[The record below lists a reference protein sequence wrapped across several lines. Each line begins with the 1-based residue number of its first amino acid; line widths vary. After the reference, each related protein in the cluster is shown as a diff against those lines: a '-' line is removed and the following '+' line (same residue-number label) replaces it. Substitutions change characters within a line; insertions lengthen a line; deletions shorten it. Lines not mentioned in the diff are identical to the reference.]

1 MYANEQQETMSR
13 EDIENL
19 QLERLKKIV
28 AWAYEK
34 SEFYHNS
41 FDRAGIK
48 PKDIE
53 KLADVQKLPFLTLEE
68 INRTD
73 AQDFLTL
80 PFSGIVR
87 ISNSDESDDEVV
99 TKFYTKGDVVQNV
112 ELMTR
117 CLVAPGINRTSV
129 VGLQGDLSDGRF
141 LDILYALESIG
152 ATVIPLGTDYRHWLR
167 ILENFSID
175 TLISTP
181 QLIMQLIIQLQATW
195 KNIIDYN
202 IEKII
207 CVNVNNIQNPLQQH
221 IESRA
226 GTIVFNLFAPAE
238 IGSAGMIFQCSNES
252 GHHIQEDNYLAEI
265 VQFNNNKVIEEYDHM
280 GELVITTLTAQAMP
294 LIRYRTGQAVRR
306 MSEKCTCGRTFT
318 RIATPYTRSFED
330 DEYLED

>member
-1 MYANEQQETMSR
+1 MYANEQQEKMNHA
-13 EDIENL
+13 DIETL
-19 QLERLKKIV
+19 QLERLKKMV

-34 SEFYHNS
+34 SEFYRRS
-41 FDRAGIK
+41 FDESGIK

-53 KLADVQKLPFLTLEE
+53 TLADIQKLPFLTLEE

-80 PFSGIVR
+80 PLSGIVR
-87 ISNSDESDDEVV
+87 INHIDEQGGGIA
-99 TKFYTKGDVVQNV
+99 TKFYTKGDIVQNV

-117 CLVAPGINRTSV
+117 CLVASGINRTSV
-129 VGLQGDLSDGRF
+129 VGLQGDLSDGKF

-152 ATVIPLGTDYRHWLR
+152 ATVISLGTDYRHWLK
-167 ILENFSID
+167 ILENFNID

-181 QLIMQLIIQLQATW
+181 QLVMQLIIQLQATW

-226 GTIVFNLFAPAE
+226 GTVVFNLFAPPE
-238 IGSAGMIFQCSNES
+238 IGSASMMFQCSNES
-252 GHHIQEDNYLAEI
+252 GHHIQEDHYLAEI
-265 VQFNNNKVIEEYDHM
+265 VKFNDNKVIEEYDHM

-306 MSEKCTCGRTFT
+306 MSEKCSCGRTFT
-318 RIATPYTRSFED
+318 RIATPYTRSFDD
-330 DEYLED
+330 DEDFED